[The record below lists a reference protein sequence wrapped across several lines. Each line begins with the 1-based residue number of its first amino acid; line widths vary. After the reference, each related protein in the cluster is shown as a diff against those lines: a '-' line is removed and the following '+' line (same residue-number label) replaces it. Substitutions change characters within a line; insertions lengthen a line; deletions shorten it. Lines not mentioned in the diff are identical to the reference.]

1 MAEKWWEWLMEMY
14 LSSLDAVSLIHRNTN
29 PNHCNPPLAIFTNE
43 KTTLMQM

>member
-29 PNHCNPPLAIFTNE
+29 QIIVTCL
-43 KTTLMQM
+43 LQ